1 MESAESATPERPLV
15 TSTPRATLSRAG
27 SRPGIDTIVLQV
39 DGTVTGI
46 QGLAWLAA
54 NRDAAMLRRLSEL
67 QVEAMASGW
76 SRAEFT
82 RARLGCLRPRRA
94 EVNALGRAY
103 LGAIAPGAVDAAHRM
118 RRAGVGVEL
127 SGEVGIEAML
137 GLADALGV
145 TPDAIH
151 APRLRFDAL
160 GAYTGCDVGARAGAS
175 STARTFVGTRHSEL
189 LVEAESDQFV
199 RFTGFVAHEGPAR
212 GTSVAS
218 FAELAALVTT

>member
-1 MESAESATPERPLV
+1 MESAESATPERSLA
-15 TSTPRATLSRAG
+15 TSSPRATQL
-27 SRPGIDTIVLQV
+27 RPGSHPGVDTVVLHV

-54 NRDAAMLRRLSEL
+54 NRDAATLQRLSEL
-67 QVEAMASGW
+67 QVEAMAGGW
-76 SRAEFT
+76 SRAEFS
-82 RARLGCLRPRRA
+82 RARLACLRPRRA
-94 EVNALGRAY
+94 EINALGRAY
-103 LGAIAPGAVDAAHRM
+103 LGAIAPGAIDAAHRM

-160 GAYTGCDVGARAGAS
+160 GAYTGCDVGARTLAAS
-175 STARTFVGTRHSEL
+175 TPRTFVGTRHSEL
-189 LVEAESDQFV
+189 LVQADSDKFV

-218 FAELAALVTT
+218 FAELAALVIT